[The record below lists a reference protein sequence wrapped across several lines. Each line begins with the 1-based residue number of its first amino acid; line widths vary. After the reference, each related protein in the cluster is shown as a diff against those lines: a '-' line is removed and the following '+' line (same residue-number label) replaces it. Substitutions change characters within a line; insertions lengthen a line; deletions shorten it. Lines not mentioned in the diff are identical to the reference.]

1 MMMDCKCNF
10 PFPNISSSA
19 LAVGSSLFCRLR
31 LASLHYFIYFVF
43 FVLIVFDILSGDALW
58 RLIGF
63 LASFRRRSSQY
74 SALEQKQKRRLC
86 AAAETYIC
94 AEIYICAYNKGQM

>member
-1 MMMDCKCNF
+1 MNEKTN
-10 PFPNISSSA
+10 
-19 LAVGSSLFCRLR
+19 
-31 LASLHYFIYFVF
+31 YFVF